1 MIANSVRFI
10 NIGIHGA
17 NLGSRFLFI
26 FFLAKFLDPAMVG
39 YYGIFTAT
47 VGYCLYFVG
56 LDFYTYVS
64 REILKTNSAE
74 RGRLL
79 KGQAALACALY
90 VILLPVG
97 ILFLGR
103 SGWPGHLVWWFFP
116 ILVLEHLNQ
125 ELSRLL
131 VALSEQLTASVIM
144 FVRQGSWSLVII
156 ILMAIEVSARELD
169 LVMLL
174 WVLGGLSAASLGIRK
189 IKKLKLG
196 GWARSI
202 DWKWV
207 KKGIFVSAAFLSATL
222 ALRGV
227 QTFDRYWLEAL
238 GGMEMVGAYVLLMG
252 VASTLLVFLDASI
265 FSFTYPSLIQHH
277 HKGECIEAR
286 RKVNRLFFQ
295 TLGVSLVFSLV
306 SWLLLPYLLDW
317 IGNPVYKRNIG
328 LYPWLLSAMVINSLG
343 MIPHYAL
350 YARQTDRAIIYSHLA
365 SLLVFGLVTWVFSYR
380 FGGLSV
386 AIGLNAAFAIILL
399 WKTYAYWLVANKES
413 DLKCLSLQP

>member
-131 VALSEQLTASVIM
+131 V
-144 FVRQGSWSLVII
+144 
-156 ILMAIEVSARELD
+156 
-169 LVMLL
+169 
-174 WVLGGLSAASLGIRK
+174 GL
-189 IKKLKLG
+189 
-196 GWARSI
+196 
-202 DWKWV
+202 
-207 KKGIFVSAAFLSATL
+207 
-222 ALRGV
+222 
-227 QTFDRYWLEAL
+227 
-238 GGMEMVGAYVLLMG
+238 
-252 VASTLLVFLDASI
+252 
-265 FSFTYPSLIQHH
+265 
-277 HKGECIEAR
+277 
-286 RKVNRLFFQ
+286 
-295 TLGVSLVFSLV
+295 
-306 SWLLLPYLLDW
+306 
-317 IGNPVYKRNIG
+317 
-328 LYPWLLSAMVINSLG
+328 
-343 MIPHYAL
+343 
-350 YARQTDRAIIYSHLA
+350 
-365 SLLVFGLVTWVFSYR
+365 
-380 FGGLSV
+380 
-386 AIGLNAAFAIILL
+386 
-399 WKTYAYWLVANKES
+399 
-413 DLKCLSLQP
+413 